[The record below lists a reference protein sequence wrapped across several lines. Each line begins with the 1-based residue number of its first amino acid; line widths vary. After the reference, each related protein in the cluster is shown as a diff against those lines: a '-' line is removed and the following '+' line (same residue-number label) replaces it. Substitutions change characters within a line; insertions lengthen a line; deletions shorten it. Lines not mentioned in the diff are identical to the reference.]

1 MRISLEQE
9 RSMTIRLR
17 KCLPL
22 FGALL
27 ACCAAAAQ
35 AQNYPTR
42 PITMVVP
49 FPAGG
54 LTDVPARVAA
64 TMMSEKIGQNI
75 VVENKTGATGT
86 IGAAYA
92 ARATPDGYTLFA
104 NSLAD
109 AQNIHFVSLTYSPV
123 DDFAQIGWIVD
134 GPPLVLII
142 NAGLPY
148 RSLAELIA
156 ASKANPKSVS
166 FGTSGP
172 ASSPAMALALL
183 NMAAKTEIVAV
194 PYRGSGD
201 AARETAGGAIQ
212 GVFAFYSQAKPL
224 FDDGKVRAL
233 AVAAPARIAGW
244 PDVPTF
250 QELGYKVDFRGF
262 VGLSVPVKTPKP
274 IVEFLNKQLNAVAQ
288 SDAFKSRMAALG
300 MTVPADNTPEKYD
313 AFIRQEIV
321 RQGEIAKLMGV
332 RPPPAPQK

>member
-1 MRISLEQE
+1 MILK
-9 RSMTIRLR
+9 TIRTA
-17 KCLPL
+17 
-22 FGALL
+22 GLL
-27 ACCAAAAQ
+27 IGLAIATGAQ

-42 PITMVVP
+42 PITMIVP

-64 TMMSEKIGQNI
+64 AMMSEKIGQNI

-86 IGAAYA
+86 IGAALA

-109 AQNIHFVSLTYSPV
+109 AQNVHFVTVNYSPV

-134 GPPLVLII
+134 GPPLVAIVH
-142 NAGLPY
+142 AGQPY
-148 RSLAELIA
+148 KTLAGMIA
-156 ASKANPKSVS
+156 ASKANPKSIS

-172 ASSPAMALALL
+172 ASSPHMALVLL
-183 NMAAKTEIVAV
+183 NAAAKTEIVAV

-201 AARETAGGAIQ
+201 AARAVAGGAIQ

-224 FDDGKVRAL
+224 VDDGKVRAL
-233 AVAAPARIAGW
+233 AIAAPSRVPAW

-250 QELGYKVDFRGF
+250 QELGYNIDFRGF
-262 VGLSVPVKTPKP
+262 VGLSAPVKTPKP
-274 IVEFLNKQLNAVAQ
+274 IVDHLNKQLNAVVQ
-288 SDAFKSRMAALG
+288 SEAFKSRMAALG

-313 AFIRQEIV
+313 AFMRQETA
-321 RQGEIAKLMGV
+321 RQAGLAKLSGQNTM
-332 RPPPAPQK
+332 PAKK

>member
-1 MRISLEQE
+1 
-9 RSMTIRLR
+9 MTTRPV
-17 KCLPL
+17 CLGL

-27 ACCAAAAQ
+27 VGVVTAAH
-35 AQNYPTR
+35 AQNYPNR
-42 PITMVVP
+42 PITMIVP

-64 TMMSEKIGQNI
+64 TMMSEKIGQNV

-109 AQNIHFVSLTYSPV
+109 AQNIHFQSVTYSPV

-134 GPPLVLII
+134 GPPLVAIV
-142 NAGLPY
+142 NVALPY
-148 RSLAELIA
+148 NTLAGMIA
-156 ASKANPKSVS
+156 ASQADPKSVS

-172 ASSPAMALALL
+172 ASGPHMALALL
-183 NMAAKTEIVAV
+183 NAAANTQIVAV

-201 AARETAGGAIQ
+201 AARAVAGGQVQ

-224 FDDGKVRAL
+224 VDDGKVRAL
-233 AVAAPARIAGW
+233 AVAAPNRLPGW

-250 QELGYKVDFRGF
+250 NELGYKIDFRGF
-262 VGLSVPVKTPKP
+262 VGLSAPVKTPKP
-274 IVEFLNKQLNAVAQ
+274 ILDYLNKQLNAVVQ
-288 SDAFKSRMAALG
+288 SDDFKKRMAALG

-313 AFIRQEIV
+313 AFMRAETK
-321 RQGEIAKLMGV
+321 RQGEVAKLV
-332 RPPPAPQK
+332 QSQTPAPPQPR